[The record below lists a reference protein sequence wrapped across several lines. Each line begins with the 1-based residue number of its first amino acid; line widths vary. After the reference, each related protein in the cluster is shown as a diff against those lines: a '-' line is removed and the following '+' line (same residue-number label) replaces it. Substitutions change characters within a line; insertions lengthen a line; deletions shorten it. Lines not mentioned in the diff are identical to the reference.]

1 MLPCLSLSLPQVRL
15 LEDLASRVVD
25 LKSNV
30 EAVASQMCCR
40 LHKTPGAELFNL
52 SSADPQ
58 WLRDA
63 ISLLILL
70 RFSQAGMSQPAV
82 LPTGKPEDAR

>member
-1 MLPCLSLSLPQVRL
+1 MWFQVRL

-30 EAVASQMCCR
+30 EAVARQFCCR
-40 LHKTPGAELFNL
+40 LERTPGAQSLGL
-52 SSADPQ
+52 SSGDPQ

-63 ISLLILL
+63 IHLLTLV
-70 RFSQAGMSQPAV
+70 RFQQARMNTPAM
-82 LPTGKPEDAR
+82 LPTGKPQDGR